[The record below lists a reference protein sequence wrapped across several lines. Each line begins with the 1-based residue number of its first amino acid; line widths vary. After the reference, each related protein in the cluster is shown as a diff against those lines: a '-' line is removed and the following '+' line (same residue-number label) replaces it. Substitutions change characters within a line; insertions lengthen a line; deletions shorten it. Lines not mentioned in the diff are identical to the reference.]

1 MSDLI
6 ARLRERA
13 NLSEFRICGEA
24 AAALEAAE
32 RERDEATRRYNDICR
47 AWLTDQQ
54 ASHSKRVPIGN
65 EALTTSASG
74 STADRED
81 PAGDAFP

>member
-13 NLSEFRICGEA
+13 HLSEFRICGEA

-54 ASHSKRVPIGN
+54 ASRSKRASVSH

-74 STADRED
+74 SAADRDD
-81 PAGDAFP
+81 PAGGAFP